1 MDIQAG
7 RERIQMNAK
16 ILLHVSM
23 RVGVEDYRET
33 GERLLHH
40 RVWTRSK
47 AGKNIRKR
55 RKDNS
60 SPHGLDLTSFVYRR
74 RQVRYS

>member
-1 MDIQAG
+1 MDIQAA

-23 RVGVEDYRET
+23 RVGVELYRET

-47 AGKNIRKR
+47 AAKIFASEGRTILRPTG
-55 RKDNS
+55 S
-60 SPHGLDLTSFVYRR
+60 I
-74 RQVRYS
+74 